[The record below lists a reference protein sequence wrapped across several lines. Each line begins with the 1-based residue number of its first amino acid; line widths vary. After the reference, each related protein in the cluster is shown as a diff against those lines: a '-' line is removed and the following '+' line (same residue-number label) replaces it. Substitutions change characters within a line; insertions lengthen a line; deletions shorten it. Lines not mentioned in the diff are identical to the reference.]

1 MSKLVLG
8 LANLNAKYGKL
19 KNTLTTKEFR
29 KILSKKK
36 NTLIDTA
43 ILYKKNTDIL
53 KKEKNKITIISK
65 LPGLNL
71 KKNIRDQIQILIF
84 NYFKKLDVKKIDT
97 LLLHRPEQL
106 LDKNGA
112 EIYIVLKDLK
122 KRKIIKNFGYSLY
135 NDHSLHKFINKFK
148 PDTLQ
153 FPLNLLNNE
162 FTKKKN
168 INLIK
173 KKKIKIQVRSI
184 FLQGLLITE
193 NKIDKSLYW
202 LKKYLN
208 IIKVFSTKHKMSPLD
223 CSINFIKNQKYIN
236 EIVIGCNSLENFN
249 QIEKSFQNKKS
260 VYPKIIISKK
270 EKKLI
275 DPRNWK

>member
-1 MSKLVLG
+1 M
-8 LANLNAKYGKL
+8 
-19 KNTLTTKEFR
+19 
-29 KILSKKK
+29 
-36 NTLIDTA
+36 
-43 ILYKKNTDIL
+43 
-53 KKEKNKITIISK
+53 
-65 LPGLNL
+65 
-71 KKNIRDQIQILIF
+71 
-84 NYFKKLDVKKIDT
+84 KKLEVKKIDT

-112 EIYIVLKDLK
+112 DIYIVLKDLK

-135 NDHSLHKFINKFK
+135 DDRSLNIFINKFK

-193 NKIDKSLYW
+193 NETDKSLYW

-208 IIKVFSTKHKMSPLD
+208 IIKIFSTKHKMSPLD

-236 EIVIGCNSLENFN
+236 EVVIGCNSLENFN

-260 VYPKIIISKK
+260 IYPKIIISKK